1 MVKVRGQMDQP
12 IVDIAQVQEE
22 YWERRTFELPSLA
35 HLHKPT
41 GWRKYL
47 PWKKEQTPIVVLRR
61 LKADDWAEFDE
72 RFYNLKADLA
82 RDMPTYRKIA
92 EKMMSVEELTKEESV
107 TLREANKRAMPMY
120 IAMLEKMIEKPDLS
134 YDEIKILLDTLDEY
148 DRNTLLGQV
157 NTLTS
162 QRMSV
167 ANKIGQE
174 RMAEVKQIQE
184 ETFAKYGR

>member
-1 MVKVRGQMDQP
+1 MVKVRGQMNQP

-35 HLHKPT
+35 HMHKPT
-41 GWRKYL
+41 GWRKFI
-47 PWKKEQTPIVVLRR
+47 PWRKTQTPIVILRR
-61 LKADDWAEFDE
+61 LNAEDRAEFDE

-82 RDMPTYRKIA
+82 RDMPTYRKIV
-92 EKMMSVEELTKEESV
+92 EKMMGAEELSDEETV
-107 TLREANKRAMPMY
+107 TLGEANKRSRPMY
-120 IAMLEKMIEKPDLS
+120 IAMLEKMIEKPALD
-134 YDEIKILLDTLDEY
+134 YDQVTILLDTLDEY

-167 ANKIGQE
+167 ANKIGQD
-174 RMAEVKQIQE
+174 RVAEVQRIQE

>member
-1 MVKVRGQMDQP
+1 MVKVRGQMNQP

-35 HLHKPT
+35 HMHKPT
-41 GWRKYL
+41 GWRKFI
-47 PWKKEQTPIVVLRR
+47 PWRKTETPVVILRR
-61 LKADDWAEFDE
+61 LNAEDWTEFDE

-82 RDMPTYRKIA
+82 RDMPTYRKIVEKVMKVDKLTDA
-92 EKMMSVEELTKEESV
+92 EGV
-107 TLREANKRAMPMY
+107 TLAEANKKAIPIY
-120 IAMLEKMIEKPDLS
+120 IAMLERMIEKPDLN
-134 YDEIKILLDTLDEY
+134 YEQVKVLLDTLDEY

-162 QRMSV
+162 HRMSV

-174 RMAEVKQIQE
+174 RMAEVQKLQE
-184 ETFAKYGR
+184 ETFTKYGR

>member
-12 IVDIAQVQEE
+12 LVDIAQVQEE

-35 HLHKPT
+35 RMHKPT

-47 PWKKEQTPIVVLRR
+47 PWQKTQTPIVVLRR
-61 LKADDWAEFDE
+61 LSAEDWAEFDE

-82 RDMPTYRKIA
+82 RDMPAYRKIVD
-92 EKMMSVEELTKEESV
+92 KMMGVEQLTEEE
-107 TLREANKRAMPMY
+107 TLTLAQANKRAMPMY
-120 IAMLEKMIEKPDLS
+120 IAMLEKMIEKPQLS
-134 YDEIKILLDTLDEY
+134 YDQIKILLDTLDEY

-174 RMAEVKQIQE
+174 RMAEVKRIQE